1 MREREIRNDECVESS
16 TFCSAHDV
24 VVHKGNVRHS
34 NEMSPDSYQK
44 GILVEMD
51 TKVSDW
57 VEISRLDYM

>member
-1 MREREIRNDECVESS
+1 MREIRNDECVVSS
-16 TFCSAHDV
+16 PPHSVARM

-51 TKVSDW
+51 TKVSDL
-57 VEISRLDYM
+57 VEIFRLDYM

>member
-1 MREREIRNDECVESS
+1 MMDVSS
-16 TFCSAHDV
+16 PLHSIARMTWF
-24 VVHKGNVRHS
+24 VHKGNVRHS

-51 TKVSDW
+51 TKVSDL

>member
-1 MREREIRNDECVESS
+1 MMNVSSPPHSVARMRWL
-16 TFCSAHDV
+16 
-24 VVHKGNVRHS
+24 VHKGNVRHS

-51 TKVSDW
+51 TKVSDL